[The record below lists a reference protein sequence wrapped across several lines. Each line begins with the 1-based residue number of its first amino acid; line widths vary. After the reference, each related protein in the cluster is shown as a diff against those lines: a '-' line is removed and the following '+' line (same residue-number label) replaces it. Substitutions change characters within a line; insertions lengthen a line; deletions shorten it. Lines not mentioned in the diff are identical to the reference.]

1 MRASLPSRA
10 LTIVALVS
18 IALWMGGMI
27 ALGAIVAPVIFGT
40 VPSPLSADAMTVVF
54 RRFDKVAVACAVT
67 LLLTEV
73 GQAIV
78 RKPLLRIDIARAAL
92 SVVGAALVMETALSI
107 SPKIEA
113 LHRAGAIRGLGDLGM
128 QLQTTHN
135 LAELCGKAQAIVAIV
150 LIGIHVFGLSE
161 SQKSARI
168 APEAETRAGTQA
180 GT

>member
-18 IALWMGGMI
+18 IALWLGGMI

-54 RRFDKVAVACAVT
+54 RRFDKVAIACAVT
-67 LLLTEV
+67 ILLTEV

-78 RKPLLRIDIARAAL
+78 RKPLLRIDIARAAV

-107 SPKIEA
+107 SPTIEA

-128 QLQTTHN
+128 QLQATHD
-135 LAELCGKAQAIVAIV
+135 LAVLCGKAQAIVAIV
-150 LIGIHVFGLSE
+150 LIGLHVFGLSE
-161 SQKSARI
+161 SRKNARVTTQ
-168 APEAETRAGTQA
+168 AETQA